1 MVLEGGAKDG
11 HSEKSGHWR
20 NLGSST
26 RDKGQA
32 RSRWEA
38 VGQPGCSGGFSWGNK
53 VEKV

>member
-1 MVLEGGAKDG
+1 MVLEGGARDG

-32 RSRWEA
+32 RSRREA
-38 VGQPGCSGGFSWGNK
+38 VGQPGCMEGSHGGVK
-53 VEKV
+53 